1 MNYEKNFRYL
11 VLILG
16 IMIWGTADTW
26 AQVTPNTYSAYRGD
40 TDGDGVPETGGK
52 DKCPD
57 THTRIQGRDAYI
69 TVNGKKMWVP
79 LPKNLKGKF
88 RHELGSVLRERS
100 SLLTTKRK
108 KKREL
113 YKIEKRK
120 VKGREAKRKKKAD
133 IAAKQAEIAKLDSLV
148 GVVDVKKKNLDPRPY
163 FEFYVTLEDKTRV
176 PVKLRLGVDAFG
188 CLPDAD
194 QDGVP
199 DLVDRCPNKAGGQ
212 GSDGCPDRDKDG
224 IPDMTDLCPDI
235 KGGKKTKG
243 CPDKDND
250 GVADK
255 EDDCP
260 DIRGV
265 VALKGCPD
273 ADQDGVPDKEDECPD
288 VKGLA
293 AFKGCP
299 DSDNDGIPDKK
310 DECPDVK
317 GSSKYNGCP
326 DTDGDGIIDKK
337 DECPKKAGTAE
348 FNGCPD
354 RDKDGV
360 PDKIDNCPDVPGVKD
375 NRGCPEVLERAS
387 KVLFAPGKAIIQPIS
402 FSVLD
407 ELAALLKKYSSTK
420 IYLEGHTDDQGEEEA
435 NLKLS
440 KDRAK
445 AVADYLVKKGIAKS
459 RIESTGFGESK
470 PIADNKIAAGRKK
483 NRRVDMRL
491 TNQ

>member
-1 MNYEKNFRYL
+1 MDYEKNFKYL
-11 VLILG
+11 VFVLGVLLLG
-16 IMIWGTADTW
+16 ITDTI
-26 AQVTPNTYSAYRGD
+26 AQVAPSTYAAYRGD
-40 TDGDGVPETGGK
+40 RDGDGVPESGGK

-57 THTRIQGRDAYI
+57 THTRVQGREAYI
-69 TVNGKKMWVP
+69 TVQGKKMWVP
-79 LPKNLKGKF
+79 LPKNLQGKF
-88 RHELGSVLRERS
+88 KHELGSVLKERS
-100 SLLTTKRK
+100 DLLNTKRK

-113 YKIEKRK
+113 YRLEKKK
-120 VKGREAKRKKKAD
+120 VKGRDARRKKKAD
-133 IAAKQAEIAKLDSLV
+133 ILAKEGEILKIDSLV
-148 GVVDVKKKNLDPRPY
+148 GVIDEKKKNLDPRPY
-163 FEFYVTLEDKTRV
+163 FEFFVTLENNTRV
-176 PVKLRLGVDAFG
+176 PVKLRLDVDAFG

-199 DLVDRCPNKAGGQ
+199 DLVDRCPNKAGGD

-224 IPDMTDLCPDI
+224 IPDKADLCPDV

-255 EDDCP
+255 DDDCP
-260 DIRGV
+260 NIKGV
-265 VALKGCPD
+265 VNLKGCPD
-273 ADQDGVPDKEDECPD
+273 ADGDGIADKDDECPD
-288 VKGLA
+288 VKGVASL
-293 AFKGCP
+293 KGCP
-299 DSDNDGIPDKK
+299 DSDGDGIPDKK
-310 DECPDVK
+310 DDCPDVK
-317 GSSKYNGCP
+317 GSTKYNGCP

-337 DECPKKAGTAE
+337 DECPKKAGLAE

-387 KVLFAPGKAIIQPIS
+387 KVLFAPGKAIINPVS
-402 FSVLD
+402 FPVLN
-407 ELAALLKKYSSTK
+407 ELTDLLKKYASTK
-420 IYLEGHTDDQGEEEA
+420 IYLAGHTDDQGDDAA

-445 AVADYLVKKGIAKS
+445 AVAEYLIKKGIAKS
-459 RIESTGFGESK
+459 RIESTGFGETK
-470 PIADNKIAAGRKK
+470 PIADNKTAAGRKK
-483 NRRVDMRL
+483 NRRVDMKL